1 MNCFF
6 AASIISSLKFLS
18 FGRVLTSQ
26 SIKMPHS
33 SSLKVITFDASPSHF
48 RIISLS
54 LSLCL
59 SLSLSLSLCLSL
71 SVSLSLCLPLFLL
84 WIYKGRDSV
93 NAFSRMLSKIKY
105 SKIAFANRTR
115 NILCWIHAWVI
126 IVPNL
131 SASISVE
138 LVGTFT
144 SIAAHRCL

>member
-59 SLSLSLSLCLSL
+59 SLFLSLFLSL
-71 SVSLSLCLPLFLL
+71 SVSLCLALSFSLSFSFSLSLSFYYGFIKKEIQSTLFLECYQKSNIRKLPLLIVQEIYYAEYTLELL
-84 WIYKGRDSV
+84 
-93 NAFSRMLSKIKY
+93 
-105 SKIAFANRTR
+105 
-115 NILCWIHAWVI
+115 
-126 IVPNL
+126 
-131 SASISVE
+131 
-138 LVGTFT
+138 
-144 SIAAHRCL
+144 